1 MAENIGIL
9 ISSKINEEES
19 IATINTQ
26 LITMSK
32 KINKLN
38 LSVDLSKMEQSF
50 DKIFKSIESINK
62 LTEQLN
68 KANIQHEEILKKVG
82 TSTQNIV
89 KSNQQVTESIK
100 EQNKALREQDGLAQR
115 QLKYNS
121 EGKLKNRTD
130 TYKYGNITEVETYG
144 AKNELLG
151 RKVVNN
157 IEKENRE
164 INKLLQE
171 RVKLQQDLELF
182 KREAENVKLRN
193 IDRRYGLENVDQQ
206 KLAEYLTSVR
216 SLNMETPN
224 LKQKMKELNLQFREL
239 GESVQESGSHTLKFS
254 DSMLTALKRFPVWA
268 LTAELIYAPVRAM
281 QEAVSV
287 IIEVDTAVTDL
298 KKVMNEDTNFS
309 GMLQKATDDAKNLG
323 QTITDVLASYNE
335 FAKQGYNEEE
345 TRVLGKSA
353 IVASNVSGDL
363 NAQQSAEFLTSA
375 LIQFKLEATESM
387 KVVDKWNELA
397 NNFPTTFNNLA
408 RGVAR
413 AGSVAKSFG
422 MDIDELNA
430 IIGTT
435 TAVTKQSGDEIGN
448 FVKFV
453 LPRLQSDD
461 SQSALKELKVS
472 MTDQNGEMRN
482 AFDIYGD
489 VAKAL
494 EGVSDAERNMIA
506 ETLAGKHHISRFIAM
521 MENWDMVEQQ
531 LASSMDSKGSAMKEN
546 ETYMQSLEA
555 KINQLKARF
564 QELAIKIGEAFLS
577 DGMMLFF
584 EGIGK
589 GVELVATL
597 VDKFGFLPMAI
608 GAVTTAMITLKAITD
623 SSKQS
628 AFDFIQ
634 SAMGTG
640 SNPSKQAQDV
650 AESMSLITSAT
661 NKTKTSFSNLKG
673 VAVGSLRAIGSALPQ
688 LALLMG
694 IGYAIEKIT
703 SAIQKE
709 KETLEKRKKE
719 LKESANSY
727 KENSDKINSLVSKY
741 EELDNIRKS
750 KGLNIEQEREYYNI
764 QKKLVELMPSLK
776 DGENSKGDARAKS
789 VEATKKEIES
799 QKEYLKLLEKRKYLE
814 ADKEISNYEGKLKLE
829 NSKSGSSFGL
839 LSSNAE
845 RKISELTNG
854 KMFSGSANDLD
865 VKEMQIQ
872 METAK
877 AIKTKVSYQKEL
889 NKNQKEYIKNL
900 AEGLLFEGKST
911 KETEAKAEKI
921 AKIFNKYG
929 KNASFI
935 FGDQFKSD
943 EILGF
948 SNKQIGALEEVI
960 KSVNKGNLNYNDF
973 EKTLRK
979 AGFSADNIAIIIR
992 NLKNAH
998 DDNRASIDDEIQS
1011 TNTLIEKMKELE
1023 ESSNIL
1029 GSAQKELD
1037 ETGRLST
1044 DTLQK
1049 MIELYP
1055 DLISVT
1061 GLERDSIYEFIG
1073 AKKLESAESIKAE
1086 KEKTNNKIVET
1097 KKRLETMRTELTAMQ
1112 EMMMAEYIYQDK
1124 NGVYKKTKKAKGE
1137 KYKSD
1142 VNEIQ
1147 GLYEAQQKA
1156 EENLKK
1162 LEDQSKLLDY
1172 AQGNLSKSFNDA
1184 SGATEQAEKATE
1196 EYQKAQE
1203 EANEVVQESIFI
1215 LNQYEE
1221 KLRVI
1226 DNALRKVQTTQ
1237 NRYAKS
1243 SELYRNSIKQEIN
1256 LIEQKINVLK
1266 QQEAQLNSDV
1276 KNGTIHPYGVVSKN
1290 IFGSNAGVTGSIG
1303 STGFDKRITSNYGM
1317 RGGKMHHGIDLAYG
1331 GNEPVNSNINGTVVY
1346 SGWGQQGSGYGGYGN
1361 VVAVRDN
1368 SGNVHLYAH
1377 MNKVNVSKGQTI
1389 KQGDL
1394 LGLAGNTGNSQGNH
1408 LHYEIR
1414 KNGQLKNTIN
1424 PINYVQGFGA
1434 KNTQTS
1440 GGISGV
1446 KYADIINQASAKYG
1460 IPSNILAGLIQTE
1473 SGFNP
1478 NAKSYAG
1485 AMGLTQLMPGTAK
1498 SLGVSNAYDPY
1509 QNIMGGANYL
1519 AQMISRFGNVR
1530 DALSA
1535 YNMGP
1540 GNQSKGKT
1548 NYSYADKV
1556 LGYANR
1562 YGGIDNQYNGSVS
1575 QKELPFNEWY
1585 SSEADY
1591 QSALHDAKVQADE
1604 IGVTVE
1610 ELYTQLAELEYKIVE
1625 SRIAEYEKSIEKYD
1639 IDLNYWEKMAEG
1651 VSEYSLKGLSIMGE
1665 ELTLI
1670 DKKKNKYQEIMG
1682 YIQSEISNN
1691 NKLNDFYRDELSNSY
1706 NSYLKEFREME
1717 AMYLQIERKRQ
1728 TIQFENYYKTVEE
1741 RLNYLKKEISKIDS
1755 QISMTEEDNLA
1766 EIIKLSKEKYI
1777 IAEKEN
1783 KYIGETIQSLRQQY
1797 DIYKDNYELADNINE
1812 KIKQWEDNLDNS
1824 NLELYN
1830 IQKNIKSLYENL
1842 AEKLINQMKSYYQT
1856 IKDREQQMY
1865 DERKKKM
1872 QEEHEKRMENLDKE
1886 MTKYEKYAQ
1895 MQIQTM
1901 ERAEQ
1906 QESYEK
1912 QLKKMQDE
1920 RQKIQNLYNELL
1932 MDTSLEGEKRRKELA
1947 EDLKNR
1953 DEEITDF
1960 MKNRE
1965 SELIK
1970 RDINDRLE
1978 KERETYNSTKEREQK
1993 KYEDDIKKVDEEQKE
2008 RAKYWQYLIDSEREW
2023 NKIREQI
2030 VQGDLDSVQ
2039 RNVEM
2044 FKQNVEK
2051 LSQTTVD
2058 NLEVVID
2065 GLNGK
2070 ISVMTDGMSLAIQE
2084 NLIDQLKETIDLMND
2099 IEGRKLGG
2107 YNDLSGIE
2115 DKLTPITQDDLN
2127 LMVGKFIMGELYR
2140 SADNT
2145 SDKSKF
2151 EQLANNYIS
2160 KSSGKSKFND
2170 MDYRDI
2176 VGKLSNEEKLLFA
2189 KYLQQNSNS
2198 ITGDFYK
2205 AMVNSYAN
2213 DMINKSS
2220 FGQAK
2225 NISGLKFDDAFKQY
2239 LQLIAKGKIA
2249 KFDKGGYTGSWDS
2262 GYGKL
2267 AVLHPRELILNEDKT
2282 TTLLDTLKD
2291 IKYLKPIINK
2301 IKVPS
2306 SNIENN
2312 MNQVVNVNMRID
2324 KVTGDENGAK
2334 QLLKSLAN
2342 GLKGKGV
2349 VKFV

>member
-19 IATINTQ
+19 IRTINTQ
-26 LITMSK
+26 LTTMGQ

-50 DKIFKSIESINK
+50 DKIFKSIDSINK

-130 TYKYGNITEVETYG
+130 TYKYGNITEVETYS
-144 AKNELLG
+144 AKDELLG

-157 IEKENRE
+157 IEKENKE

-171 RVKLQQDLELF
+171 RAKLQQDLELF

-206 KLAEYLTSVR
+206 KLAEYLTAVR

-224 LKQKMKELNLQFREL
+224 LRQKMKELNLQFREL

-287 IIEVDTAVTDL
+287 IIEVDTAITDL

-375 LIQFKLEATESM
+375 LIQFKLEATKSM
-387 KVVDKWNELA
+387 EVVDKWNELA

-461 SQSALKELKVS
+461 SKTALKDLGVS

-482 AFDIYGD
+482 AFDIYSD

-494 EGVSDAERNMIA
+494 EGISDAERNMIA

-564 QELAIKIGEAFLS
+564 QELAIRIGEAFLS

-589 GVELVATL
+589 GVELMTTL
-597 VDKFGFLPMAI
+597 VEQFGFLPMAI
-608 GAVTTAMITLKAITD
+608 GAITTAMIGLKAITD

-640 SNPSKQAQDV
+640 SNPTKQAQDV
-650 AESMSLITSAT
+650 AESMSMITTAT

-673 VAVGSLRAIGSALPQ
+673 VAVGSLKAIGGALPQ
-688 LALLMG
+688 MALLMG
-694 IGYAIEKIT
+694 LGFAIEKIT
-703 SAIQKE
+703 STIQKE
-709 KETLEKRKKE
+709 KEALEKRKKE
-719 LKESANSY
+719 LKDSAKSY
-727 KENSDKINSLVSKY
+727 KENKDEIKSLVSKY

-789 VEATKKEIES
+789 VEATKES
-799 QKEYLKLLEKRKYLE
+799 IKAQQEYLKLLEEEKYLK
-814 ADKEISNYEGKLKLE
+814 ADKKINKYRGSIDETRFGKGWDVLRLRDTALTLNDISGGKWFAGTKNDADQE
-829 NSKSGSSFGL
+829 V
-839 LSSNAE
+839 A
-845 RKISELTNG
+845 KIQE
-854 KMFSGSANDLD
+854 D
-865 VKEMQIQ
+865 
-872 METAK
+872 TAK
-877 AIKTKVSYQKEL
+877 AIRAKVSYQKEL

-911 KETEAKAEKI
+911 KETEDKAEKI
-921 AKIFNKYG
+921 AKLFNKYG
-929 KNASFI
+929 KDASYI

-948 SNKQIGALEEVI
+948 SNKQIDALEQVI
-960 KSVNKGNLNYNDF
+960 KSINKGKLNYDDF
-973 EKTLRK
+973 EKTLKK
-979 AGFSADNIAIIIR
+979 AGFSADNVAIIIR

-998 DDNRASIDDEIQS
+998 DENRNSIDDEIQS
-1011 TNTLIEKMKELE
+1011 TNTLIEKIKELE
-1023 ESSNIL
+1023 GNANLL

-1049 MIELYP
+1049 MIDKYP

-1061 GLERDSIYEFIG
+1061 GLERDAIYEFIG
-1073 AKKLESAESIKAE
+1073 AKNLESAESIKAE

-1097 KKRLETMRTELTAMQ
+1097 KKRLETMKTELTAMQ

-1124 NGVYKKTKKAKGE
+1124 NGIYKKTKKAKGK
-1137 KYKSD
+1137 KYKED

-1147 GLYEAQQKA
+1147 GLYGAQQKA
-1156 EENLKK
+1156 EANLKK

-1196 EYQKAQE
+1196 EYQKTQE

-1256 LIEQKINVLK
+1256 LIEQKINALK

-1331 GNEPVNSNINGTVVY
+1331 GNEPINSNINGTVVY

-1460 IPSNILAGLIQTE
+1460 VPSNILAGLIQTE

-1625 SRIAEYEKSIEKYD
+1625 SRIAEYEKAIEKYD

-1706 NSYLKEFREME
+1706 NSYLREFREME

-1912 QLKKMQDE
+1912 QLQKMQDE

-1978 KERETYNSTKEREQK
+1978 KERETYNTNKENAQK
-1993 KYEDDIKKVDEEQKE
+1993 KYEEDVKKVEEEQKE
-2008 RAKYWQYLIDSEREW
+2008 RVKYWQYLIDSEREW

-2039 RNVEM
+2039 RNVET

-2051 LSQTTVD
+2051 LSKTTVD

-2084 NLIDQLKETIDLMND
+2084 NLIDQLKETIDLMNE

-2107 YNDLSGIE
+2107 YNDLSGIQ
-2115 DKLTPITQDDLN
+2115 DKITPITQDDLN

-2145 SDKSKF
+2145 SDKNKF
-2151 EQLANNYIS
+2151 EQLANSYIA
-2160 KSSGKSKFND
+2160 KAGGKSKFND

-2189 KYLQQNSNS
+2189 KYLQQNSS
-2198 ITGDFYK
+2198 GITGDFYK
-2205 AMVNSYAN
+2205 SMVNSYVN
-2213 DMINKSS
+2213 DMIGKSS

-2225 NISGLKFDDAFKQY
+2225 SISNLKFDDAFKQY
-2239 LQLIAKGKIA
+2239 LQLVAQGKIA
-2249 KFDKGGYTGSWDS
+2249 KFDNGGYTGNWDG

-2267 AVLHPRELILNEDKT
+2267 AVLHPKELILNEDNT
-2282 TTLLDTLKD
+2282 TTLLDTLKE
-2291 IKYLKPIINK
+2291 IKNIKPIINK
-2301 IKVPS
+2301 IKAPKS
-2306 SNIENN
+2306 DILNN
-2312 MNQVVNVNMRID
+2312 FNQVMNVNMHID
-2324 KVTGDENGAK
+2324 KLTGDEAGAK
-2334 QLLKSLAN
+2334 KFLKAVTN